1 MSSHEQEND
10 QIVISILQKNLR
22 KVHELFFSKI
32 KT

>member
-22 KVHELFFSKI
+22 KVYELFFSKI